1 MLVIISY
8 LYNMKWLN
16 KLLGKETSNLIKSS
30 TELID
35 EVVTSEEERSALKE
49 NLTKILSN
57 SYTRVLE
64 AQASVINK
72 EAEGNFLQRSW
83 RPIIMLTFGVVILI
97 AVFTET
103 HLGTVPDKF
112 WNLLTIGIGG
122 YIGGRSIE
130 KLGSTVTKNI
140 DLGMLRKKDRKDFIE

>member
-1 MLVIISY
+1 
-8 LYNMKWLN
+8 MKWLN
-16 KLLGKETSNLIKSS
+16 KLLGKETSNVIKAS
-30 TELID
+30 TSLID

-57 SYTRVLE
+57 SYTRVIE

-83 RPIIMLTFGVVILI
+83 RPILMLTFG
-97 AVFTET
+97 AVLLFKWFGVT
-103 HLGTVPDKF
+103 DKTIPIELEIELMG
-112 WNLLTIGIGG
+112 LLKIGIGG
-122 YIGGRSIE
+122 YVVGRSVE
-130 KLGSTVTKNI
+130 KLGSTVTKNM

>member
-1 MLVIISY
+1 
-8 LYNMKWLN
+8 MKWLN
-16 KLLGKETSNLIKSS
+16 KLLGKETSNVIKAS
-30 TELID
+30 TSLID

-57 SYTRVLE
+57 SYARGLD

-122 YIGGRSIE
+122 YIGGRSLE
-130 KLGSTVTKNI
+130 KLGSTVTKNM